1 MSLTLKVA
9 TATTV
14 VFTKAKTL
22 ANGMLMQL
30 IGASYAL
37 TARLK
42 ATQTI
47 GNTGTARS
55 RCTLAWPYQYTNAA
69 GLAAYDNIYI
79 TVETTVPATAPQTE
93 VAKAP
98 WLAQS
103 LTADPTF
110 MDLIV
115 NRAITYQ

>member
-14 VFTKAKTL
+14 VFTKAKAL
-22 ANGMLMQL
+22 ANGMLMQV

-55 RCTLAWPYQYTNAA
+55 RCTLVWPYQYTNAA

-79 TVETTVPATAPQTE
+79 TVEATVPATAPQSE

-103 LTADPTF
+103 LTADTAF
-110 MDLIV
+110 TDLVV
-115 NRAITYQ
+115 NRAITFQ

>member
-22 ANGMLMQL
+22 ANGMLMQF

-37 TARLK
+37 TARMK
-42 ATQTI
+42 ATQNV
-47 GNTGTARS
+47 GDTGTSKS
-55 RCTLAWPYQYTNAA
+55 RCTITWPYQYTNAA
-69 GLAAYDNIYI
+69 GLPAYDNMYVS
-79 TVETTVPATAPQTE
+79 VEFTVPATAPQTE
-93 VAKAP
+93 VAKLP

-103 LTADPTF
+103 LAADTAVTD
-110 MDLIV
+110 MV
-115 NRAITYQ
+115 VSRAITFN

>member
-37 TARLK
+37 TSRMK

-47 GNTGTARS
+47 GETGTARS
-55 RCTLAWPYQYTNAA
+55 RCTITWPYQYTNAA
-69 GLAAYDNIYI
+69 GLAAYDNIYV

-103 LTADPTF
+103 LAADQSFT
-110 MDLIV
+110 DLV
-115 NRAITYQ
+115 VSRAITFQ